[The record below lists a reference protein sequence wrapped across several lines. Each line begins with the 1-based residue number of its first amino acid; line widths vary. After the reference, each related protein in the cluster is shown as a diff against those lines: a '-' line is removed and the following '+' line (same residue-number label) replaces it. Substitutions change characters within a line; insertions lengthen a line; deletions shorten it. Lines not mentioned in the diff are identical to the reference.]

1 MQPVQSRAN
10 DNKTK
15 TNMRSW
21 NDVAKRMMKKGKDS
35 QIKTDLEVCNIS
47 YVLSNKYSS
56 SVYYNAKY
64 GARRDV

>member
-1 MQPVQSRAN
+1 
-10 DNKTK
+10 
-15 TNMRSW
+15 MRSQ

-35 QIKTDLEVCNIS
+35 QIKTDLEVYNIS

-56 SVYYNAKY
+56 PVYYNTKY